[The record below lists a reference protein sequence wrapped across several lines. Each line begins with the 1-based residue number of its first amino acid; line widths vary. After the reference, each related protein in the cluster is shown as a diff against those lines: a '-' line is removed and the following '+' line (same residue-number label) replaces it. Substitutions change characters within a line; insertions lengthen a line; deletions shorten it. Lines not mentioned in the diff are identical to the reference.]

1 MSAGT
6 PNQLRPVPPSHTGA
20 ELAPNLG
27 PRWLGKSGFI
37 GRLAGQVGRTPDEAP
52 QALGYRSRCAGAPH
66 CSLYAKPRIL
76 PALRRGSGTS
86 SRSDT
91 PL

>member
-37 GRLAGQVGRTPDEAP
+37 ELAPVFGPPE
-52 QALGYRSRCAGAPH
+52 LGKSRIIG
-66 CSLYAKPRIL
+66 
-76 PALRRGSGTS
+76 
-86 SRSDT
+86 
-91 PL
+91 